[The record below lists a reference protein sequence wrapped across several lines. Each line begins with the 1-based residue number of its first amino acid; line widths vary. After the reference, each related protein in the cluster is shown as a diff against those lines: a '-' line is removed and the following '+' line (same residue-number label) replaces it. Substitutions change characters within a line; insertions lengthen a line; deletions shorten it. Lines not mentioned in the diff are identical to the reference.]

1 MDKERLAVLEA
12 GVKEQLNLIKQ
23 LHGEIKKKIN
33 NFKSS
38 PEAID
43 SMAYKLHNLY
53 CAYEELFEIVADF
66 FENQIEGI
74 RYHINLLRRMK
85 LYIEG
90 IRPNLLSEDVYLLL
104 DELRKF
110 RHFFR
115 HAYGVKLDS
124 EKVERVAEIAI
135 KIESLFEKDLNR
147 FLNSFK
153 G

>member
-1 MDKERLAVLEA
+1 MKNYLKL
-12 GVKEQLNLIKQ
+12 LLI
-23 LHGEIKKKIN
+23 
-33 NFKSS
+33 
-38 PEAID
+38 
-43 SMAYKLHNLY
+43 
-53 CAYEELFEIVADF
+53 F

-104 DELRKF
+104 DELGKF

-124 EKVERVAEIAI
+124 ERVERVAEIAI

>member
-1 MDKERLAVLEA
+1 MDKERLAILEA
-12 GVKEQLNLIKQ
+12 SIKEQLKLIKK
-23 LHGEIKKKIN
+23 LHEEIKKKID

-90 IRPNLLSEDVYLLL
+90 IRPNLISEDVYLLL

-115 HAYGVKLDS
+115 HAYGVELDPG
-124 EKVERVAEIAI
+124 KVERIAEIAI
-135 KIESLFEKDLNR
+135 KIESLFEKDLNK

-153 G
+153 E